1 MNVVS
6 ILDYLRN
13 RSEMLKKAFYVFL
26 VILVIFDF
34 LLSREHAHYIVDKIY
49 AFWTIFSI
57 IGCFALIKV
66 AKGLAHTILGKDE
79 DFYE

>member
-1 MNVVS
+1 MNVLS
-6 ILDYLRN
+6 IIEYLRGKADK
-13 RSEMLKKAFYVFL
+13 LKIVFYVL
-26 VILVIFDF
+26 LGILVVFDC

-57 IGCFALIKV
+57 IGCFLLIKV